1 MNNLFTFIIG
11 VYVLICPFY
20 LFESGVP
27 QPAHYVAGIAFI
39 MMAFSKDF
47 RSILKDKI
55 VLYLFLFVLL
65 TFVINLGYYFK
76 YNTEDGGVEFL
87 FHSAYYIFNFLFF
100 LLFLKTIQQKPATST
115 VEIQITPDS
124 DLDGLTSKLSHH
136 LKKHGANRE
145 KYCG

>member
-76 YNTEDGGVEFL
+76 YNTEDGGVEFQ
-87 FHSAYYIFNFLFF
+87 FSFLSFISENDTAKTCNIKYGHHF
-100 LLFLKTIQQKPATST
+100 LILCYFIRNTGS
-115 VEIQITPDS
+115 S
-124 DLDGLTSKLSHH
+124 RHFGC
-136 LKKHGANRE
+136 R
-145 KYCG
+145 